1 MDLTKNVSSASKMI
15 TSLIRRS
22 VMGYT
27 YILLQLEPERRQY
40 GNITKKDGVKISIE
54 ERRVENETM
63 SPVIKVTS
71 VEMVTEVNTA
81 LFTTPTATI
90 TETHELEYAVFPHI

>member
-1 MDLTKNVSSASKMI
+1 MDLIKNVSSASKMI

-54 ERRVENETM
+54 E
-63 SPVIKVTS
+63 
-71 VEMVTEVNTA
+71 
-81 LFTTPTATI
+81 
-90 TETHELEYAVFPHI
+90 